1 MITSPASRATG
12 GLLRRLADRWTDLAP
27 PDRAMPER
35 IRAAIAIQQDA
46 SERLTAWI
54 QLGIVMFFTVLY
66 AVAPKTYSGDL
77 MYPPVTFALA
87 GFVIA
92 ALVRLAAAMR
102 GGMPG
107 WFVGGMVLVDIALL
121 LGLVW
126 SFHMQYGQPPAF
138 SLKAPTML
146 YLFIFIALRALRF
159 EARYVLLAGGAGAA
173 GWMLLASWAVF
184 ADPAM
189 VTRDYVHYLTANAV
203 LIGAEIDKVITILV
217 VTVVLALALVRARRL
232 LVIAITEAS
241 AVQELSRFFAP
252 EIASRITAAEQRLQ
266 PGHGEA
272 REATVLTVDIRGF
285 TQFSNSLPPSDL
297 FGLLVEYQAR
307 MVPAIHKHNGS
318 IDKFLGDGILASFG
332 APEPS
337 DTHAADALRALE
349 AIVAAADKWNRAR
362 HRQGLPELAFG
373 VAAVA
378 GRLVCGAVGDPTRLE
393 YTVIGEP
400 VNLAVKLEKY
410 NKQIAA
416 RAVAPLETY
425 DLALKQGFVPHQE
438 PLILSAQQIGGVEG
452 DTDVVI
458 LAR

>member
-1 MITSPASRATG
+1 MIISPASRTTG
-12 GLLRRLADRWTDLAP
+12 GLLGRLVHRWTELAP

-35 IRAAIAIQQDA
+35 IRAAIAVQQDD

-54 QLGIVMFFTVLY
+54 QLGIVAFFTALY

-87 GFVIA
+87 GFVLA
-92 ALVRLAAAMR
+92 ALVRLAAARR
-102 GGMPG
+102 GGVPG

-126 SFHMQYGQPPAF
+126 SFHIQYGQPPAF

-159 EARYVLLAGGAGAA
+159 ETRYVLLAGGAAA
-173 GWMLLASWAVF
+173 GGWMLLAVWAVF
-184 ADPAM
+184 ADPGM

-203 LIGAEIDKVITILV
+203 LVGAEIDKIITILV
-217 VTVVLALALVRARRL
+217 VTAVLALAIVRARRL
-232 LVIAITEAS
+232 LVVAITEAS

-252 EIASRITAAEQRLQ
+252 EIANRIKAAEHRLH

-272 REATVLTVDIRGF
+272 HDATVLTVDIRGF
-285 TQFSNSLPPSDL
+285 TQFSNSMPPDDL

-307 MVPAIHKHNGS
+307 MVPAIHDNGGS

-337 DTHAADALRALE
+337 GSHAADALRTLE
-349 AIVAAADKWNRAR
+349 AIVAAADEWNQARRA
-362 HRQGLPELAFG
+362 QGLPELAFG
-373 VAAVA
+373 AAAVS

-410 NKQIAA
+410 NKELGA
-416 RAVAPLETY
+416 RAVVPRETY
-425 DLALKQGFVPHQE
+425 DLAVKQGFSPQQE
-438 PLILSAQQIGGVEG
+438 PLILRDRQIGGVERK
-452 DTDVVI
+452 TDVVI